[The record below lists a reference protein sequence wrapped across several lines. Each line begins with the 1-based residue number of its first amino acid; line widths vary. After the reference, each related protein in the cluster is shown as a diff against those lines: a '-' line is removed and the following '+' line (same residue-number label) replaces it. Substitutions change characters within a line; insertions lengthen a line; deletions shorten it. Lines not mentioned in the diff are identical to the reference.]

1 VTDTPT
7 TEAPIMLRATITR
20 AELAAL
26 KIEAIR
32 EGVDVQDLLAALIR
46 ERLAA

>member
-1 VTDTPT
+1 
-7 TEAPIMLRATITR
+7 MLRADITR

-26 KIEAIR
+26 KIEAIQS
-32 EGVDVQDLLAALIR
+32 GMTVQQLLAVLIK